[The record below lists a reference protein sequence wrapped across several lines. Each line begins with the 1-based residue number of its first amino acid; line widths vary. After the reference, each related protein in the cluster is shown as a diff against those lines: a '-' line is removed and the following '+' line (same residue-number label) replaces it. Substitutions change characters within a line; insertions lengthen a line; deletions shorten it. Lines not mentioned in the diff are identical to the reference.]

1 MNELKAKRRKMFEFQ
16 PIYSMWLRGILRF
29 YGSKPRVAAT
39 FIQPFIFLAF
49 MVFPMGMMF
58 KRVGSLP
65 GGEQLMQGINHVFA
79 GLPVVSFLVP
89 GIIGLGLLFGGIMSG
104 ITVLWDK
111 DYGFLKEVMVAPVSR
126 ISLMVGRSLGSMTTS
141 LIQALM
147 TLAVGLLIGYKLG
160 FHIVSFLGFLL
171 AIVFMILTFS
181 IFVGF
186 GLWLGGLFE
195 ETEGFMALVQ
205 LIQMPIMFLSGLF
218 MPITQLKNIPG
229 MYQIQFLNPLTYGI
243 DGIRGA
249 LSGTYFISWWVDLV
263 VTVGCALFF
272 LILGA
277 YSFSKMEVS

>member
-1 MNELKAKRRKMFEFQ
+1 MNELKSKRKKMFEFQ
-16 PIYSMWLRGILRF
+16 PIYSMWLRGVLRF
-29 YGSKPRVAAT
+29 FGSKPRVVAT
-39 FIQPFIFLAF
+39 FVQPFIFLAF
-49 MVFPMGMMF
+49 MVFPMGMML
-58 KRVGSLP
+58 KTLGSTHP
-65 GGEQLMQGINHVFA
+65 GAVKAMNQLFA
-79 GLPVVSFLVP
+79 GLPPVAFLVP

-111 DYGFLKEVMVAPVSR
+111 DFGFLKEVMVAPVSR
-126 ISLMVGRSLGSMTTS
+126 IALMVGRSLGSMTTS

-160 FHIVSFLGFLL
+160 FHIVSFVGFLL

-195 ETEGFMALVQ
+195 ETEGFMSLVQ

-218 MPITQLKNIPG
+218 MPITQLKPIPG
-229 MYQIQFLNPLTYGI
+229 MYQIQFLNPLTYGV

-249 LSGTYFISWWVDLV
+249 LTGTYFISGWVDLV
-263 VTVGCALFF
+263 VTLGCALFF
-272 LILGA
+272 LVLGA